1 MLSLQ
6 TAEAPVSPSAKLRLV
21 PERPGKTLDL
31 PNSSKYV
38 ILCQVLIVSTTNRER
53 FLSAAV
59 IGTTIDNQPGKSECR
74 TVRVALVTNPRCLSV
89 TVTAIFL
96 NFLASP
102 PTPTKSK
109 RGHPSQLKPIK
120 DPTLTEIFL

>member
-1 MLSLQ
+1 MLSPQ
-6 TAEAPVSPSAKLRLV
+6 TAEAPVSPSAKLQLV
-21 PERPGKTLDL
+21 PERLGQTLDL

-38 ILCQVLIVSTTNRER
+38 ILCQVLIVSTTNRES

-74 TVRVALVTNPRCLSV
+74 TGRVALVTNPRCLSV

-96 NFLASP
+96 NFSASP
-102 PTPTKSK
+102 PPQPRAKGGI
-109 RGHPSQLKPIK
+109 RVGFSQ
-120 DPTLTEIFL
+120 